1 MPRPSAVLGLYLLW
15 PYLLWPYLL
24 WPYLPGLYLLR
35 PYLLWP
41 YLLWLYL
48 LWLYLLRLYSYFRWL
63 LLGTAL
69 VSEYCARFGDDYF
82 SYWVGGVKY
91 VSINSQYY
99 HILCVDNPEA
109 DEMAREQAAWVEEE
123 LSASATAGAVHVVV
137 LSHITPFMGAEDE
150 ETGHFN
156 WKRAPREW
164 MVRLCSQP
172 HLPGGRATIWLCGHY
187 HASCMARTQAG
198 TEVVTTGAAGGVINW
213 SKPPQATATPP
224 RHQAIERSPPSSAA
238 LASSCVPTLCA
249 PSPACIPRAPLPAC
263 TPRAPW
269 PACIPCAPSAC
280 LRPLRTMACLHPA
293 QVLATQPVFQFMECV
308 NMPPVTCDAFNS
320 GLRVCRVR
328 RDRIDHRFLELNAVP
343 PTLDEVP

>member
-1 MPRPSAVLGLYLLW
+1 MPCWGSTYYGPTYYGPTYYGPTYYGSTYYGSTY
-15 PYLLWPYLL
+15 YGSTY
-24 WPYLPGLYLLR
+24 YGSTHYG
-35 PYLLWP
+35 
-41 YLLWLYL
+41 
-48 LWLYLLRLYSYFRWL
+48 STYFRWL
-63 LLGTAL
+63 LLGAAL

-109 DEMAREQAAWVEEE
+109 DEMEREQAAWVEEE

-224 RHQAIERSPPSSAA
+224 RHQAIDRSPPSSAA

-249 PSPACIPRAPLPAC
+249 PSPACI
-263 TPRAPW
+263 
-269 PACIPCAPSAC
+269 
-280 LRPLRTMACLHPA
+280 PA

>member
-1 MPRPSAVLGLYLLW
+1 M
-15 PYLLWPYLL
+15 
-24 WPYLPGLYLLR
+24 
-35 PYLLWP
+35 
-41 YLLWLYL
+41 
-48 LWLYLLRLYSYFRWL
+48 
-63 LLGTAL
+63 
-69 VSEYCARFGDDYF
+69 SEYCARFGDDYF

-123 LSASATAGAVHVVV
+123 LSASATAGAGHIVV

-172 HLPGGRATIWLCGHY
+172 HLPGVRATIWLCGHY

-224 RHQAIERSPPSSAA
+224 RHQAIES
-238 LASSCVPTLCA
+238 LASLLCRTGLLVRA
-249 PSPACIPRAPLPAC
+249 HSLRTTACLPAQ
-263 TPRAPW
+263 
-269 PACIPCAPSAC
+269 
-280 LRPLRTMACLHPA
+280 RTTACLHPA

-308 NMPPVTCDAFNS
+308 SMPPVTCDAFNS

>member
-1 MPRPSAVLGLYLLW
+1 MALLTMALLTTALEYLLR
-15 PYLLWPYLL
+15 
-24 WPYLPGLYLLR
+24 LYLLR
-35 PYLLWP
+35 LYLLLLYYLLWL

-63 LLGTAL
+63 LLGAAL

-82 SYWVGGVKY
+82 SFWVGGVKY

-224 RHQAIERSPPSSAA
+224 RHHAIES
-238 LASSCVPTLCA
+238 LASLLCRTGLLV
-249 PSPACIPRAPLPAC
+249 RAH
-263 TPRAPW
+263 
-269 PACIPCAPSAC
+269 S
-280 LRPLRTMACLHPA
+280 LRTTACLHPA

-308 NMPPVTCDAFNS
+308 SIPPVTCDAFNS

>member
-1 MPRPSAVLGLYLLW
+1 MTRPRTVLGLYLLW

-24 WPYLPGLYLLR
+24 GLYLLR
-35 PYLLWP
+35 L

-213 SKPPQATATPP
+213 SKPPQATATPRPATKPSIARLP
-224 RHQAIERSPPSSAA
+224 RLPHW
-238 LASSCVPTLCA
+238 L
-249 PSPACIPRAPLPAC
+249 PRACPLSAHHRLPASRTGARHAARLPVHGVRQHAARHLRRLQLGPASMPRPTRPDRPPLP
-263 TPRAPW
+263 RAQR
-269 PACIPCAPSAC
+269 CAAH
-280 LRPLRTMACLHPA
+280 L
-293 QVLATQPVFQFMECV
+293 
-308 NMPPVTCDAFNS
+308 
-320 GLRVCRVR
+320 G
-328 RDRIDHRFLELNAVP
+328 
-343 PTLDEVP
+343 

>member
-1 MPRPSAVLGLYLLW
+1 M
-15 PYLLWPYLL
+15 
-24 WPYLPGLYLLR
+24 
-35 PYLLWP
+35 
-41 YLLWLYL
+41 
-48 LWLYLLRLYSYFRWL
+48 
-63 LLGTAL
+63 
-69 VSEYCARFGDDYF
+69 SEYCARFGDDYF

-224 RHQAIERSPPSSAA
+224 ATKPSIARLPPLPHWLPRACPLSAHHRLPASPHRCSPRSPSSSSWS
-238 LASSCVPTLCA
+238 ASTCR
-249 PSPACIPRAPLPAC
+249 PSPATPSTRACEYAASDATGSTTASSSSTLCRPPWMRCPSPSPNPNPNPHQAPPGLEELLAMSGC
-263 TPRAPW
+263 TPMTAP
-269 PACIPCAPSAC
+269 
-280 LRPLRTMACLHPA
+280 
-293 QVLATQPVFQFMECV
+293 CV
-308 NMPPVTCDAFNS
+308 P
-320 GLRVCRVR
+320 
-328 RDRIDHRFLELNAVP
+328 
-343 PTLDEVP
+343 

>member
-1 MPRPSAVLGLYLLW
+1 M
-15 PYLLWPYLL
+15 
-24 WPYLPGLYLLR
+24 
-35 PYLLWP
+35 
-41 YLLWLYL
+41 
-48 LWLYLLRLYSYFRWL
+48 
-63 LLGTAL
+63 
-69 VSEYCARFGDDYF
+69 SEYCARFGDDYF
-82 SYWVGGVKY
+82 SFWVGGVKY

-213 SKPPQATATPP
+213 SKPPQATGTPP
-224 RHQAIERSPPSSAA
+224 RHQAVDRSPPSSAA

-249 PSPACIPRAPLPAC
+249 PSPACIPSRYGLPAPRTGARDAARLPVHGVRQHAARHLRRIQLGPASMPRPTRPDRPPLP
-263 TPRAPW
+263 RAQR
-269 PACIPCAPSAC
+269 CAAH
-280 LRPLRTMACLHPA
+280 L
-293 QVLATQPVFQFMECV
+293 
-308 NMPPVTCDAFNS
+308 
-320 GLRVCRVR
+320 G
-328 RDRIDHRFLELNAVP
+328 
-343 PTLDEVP
+343 

>member
-1 MPRPSAVLGLYLLW
+1 M
-15 PYLLWPYLL
+15 
-24 WPYLPGLYLLR
+24 
-35 PYLLWP
+35 
-41 YLLWLYL
+41 
-48 LWLYLLRLYSYFRWL
+48 
-63 LLGTAL
+63 
-69 VSEYCARFGDDYF
+69 SEYCARFGDDYF

-238 LASSCVPTLCA
+238 LASSCVPALCAPLPACIPCA
-249 PSPACIPRAPLPAC
+249 PSPACIPCAPLPAC
-263 TPRAPW
+263 VPRAPW
-269 PACIPCAPSAC
+269 PACVPCTFAC
-280 LRPLRTMACLHPA
+280 LHPLRTTACLHPA